1 MLRLYNTLTHA
12 IEDVQPAHPDG
23 VFRMYECGMTPSGE
37 PHIGHARTA
46 VVFDTMRRWMKFRGM
61 KVLHVRNV
69 TDVEDKIIKK
79 AHDEGIAPE
88 ASVAKYDAVRRELF
102 GRLNL
107 LPPDVEPYATKHIEE
122 IIALTTRLVANGLA
136 YAAGGDVFYRVR
148 KFAGYGKLSR
158 NSIDK
163 LVAGSRVQPEAHA
176 EDPLDFAL
184 WKGEKPGEP
193 AWDSPWGRGRPGWHI
208 ECSAMA
214 MKYLGETFD
223 LHGGGNDLIFPHHEN
238 EIAQSEGATGKPFA
252 RIWSHPGWVTL
263 NQEKMSKSVGN
274 TLPLRTV
281 VDRLEPPALRL
292 LMGQT
297 HYRTPFEWSDDAE
310 RQAVETLRHLE
321 RQLDLSPAG
330 EAAARAGQDEAVAG
344 LESESARRLAAF
356 DEAMDDDLGTPRALA
371 EMFSLASRFAAARDG
386 VPGAVPFIKLK
397 TVRDAML
404 ARLNAVGI
412 ALAFKKDGLP
422 ADLEPLL
429 AERATARKEKNWARA
444 DEIRKEFSSRGWT
457 IEDSSQ
463 GQVARKT

>member
-1 MLRLYNTLTHA
+1 MRLYNTLTRA
-12 IEDVQPAHPDG
+12 IEEVRPAHPDG

-61 KVLHVRNV
+61 KLRHVRNV
-69 TDVEDKIIKK
+69 TDIEDKIIKK
-79 AHDEGIAPE
+79 AADEGIEPA
-88 ASVAKYDAVRRELF
+88 AVVAKYDAVRRELF

-107 LPPDVEPYATKHIEE
+107 LPPDVEPYATQVIPE
-122 IIALTTRLVANGLA
+122 IIEVINRLVENGLA
-136 YAAGGDVFYRVR
+136 YAAGGDVYYRVR
-148 KFAGYGKLSR
+148 KFPAYGKLSR
-158 NSIDK
+158 NTIDK
-163 LVAGSRVQPEAHA
+163 LVSGSRVQPEAHV

-214 MKYLGETFD
+214 MKYLGETLD

-281 VDRLEPPALRL
+281 VDRLDPPALRL

-310 RQAVETLRHLE
+310 RQAVETLKHLE

-330 EAAARAGQDEAVAG
+330 EAAAHKDGDGAAAALEA
-344 LESESARRLAAF
+344 ESAVRLAAF
-356 DEAMDDDLGTPRALA
+356 DAAMDDDLGTPRALA
-371 EMFSLASRFAAARDG
+371 ELFSLASRFAAARDG
-386 VPGAVPFIKLK
+386 HPGAVPFIKLK
-397 TVRDAML
+397 TVRDAIL
-404 ARLNAVGI
+404 ARLDAMGI
-412 ALAFKKDGLP
+412 ALEFRKDGLP
-422 ADLEPLL
+422 PDLQPLL
-429 AERATARKEKNWARA
+429 AERATARKERNWARA
-444 DEIRKEFSSRGWT
+444 DEIRKAFAAQGWT
-457 IEDSSQ
+457 IEDTGQ
-463 GQVARKT
+463 GQVARKA